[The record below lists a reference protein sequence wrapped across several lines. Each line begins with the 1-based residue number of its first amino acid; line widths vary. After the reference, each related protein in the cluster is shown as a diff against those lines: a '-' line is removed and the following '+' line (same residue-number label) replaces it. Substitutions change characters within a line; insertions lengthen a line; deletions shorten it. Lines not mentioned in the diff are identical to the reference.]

1 MRNLK
6 VIISYN
12 GAAYHGWQRQHN
24 RITVQ
29 ETIEEKMGII
39 LNCPVTVNGCSRTDA
54 GVHAKEFC
62 YNAKIDNSISCDG
75 LKKAMNSLLPKDIAV
90 LSCCD
95 ADESFHARYDSKG
108 KEYMYLVN
116 NGRDRDVFMADTS
129 FFYPFRLDEERL
141 DNASKLFIGEHDFA
155 AFCKAEAKEHLK
167 STVRTI
173 TDFRVIREG
182 DYVKFFVR
190 GNGFL
195 HNMVRILVG
204 TLIYVNEGK
213 RTEKDIILSLEKGE
227 REIAGKT
234 ISPSGLYLNK
244 VFY

>member
-12 GAAYHGWQRQHN
+12 GAAYHGWQRQNN

-29 ETIEEKMGII
+29 QTVEDKMSI
-39 LNCPVTVNGCSRTDA
+39 LLNNRVTVNGCSRTDA

-62 YNAKIDNSISCDG
+62 FNAKIDNSITCEG
-75 LKKAMNSLLPKDIAV
+75 FKKAMNSLLPKDIAV

-95 ADESFHARYDSKG
+95 ADESFHARFDSKG
-108 KEYMYLVN
+108 KEYLYLVN
-116 NGRDRDVFMADTS
+116 NGSDRDVFMKDTS
-129 FFYPFRLDEERL
+129 FFYPFRLDEDRL
-141 DNASKLFIGEHDFA
+141 DKAAKLFIGEHDFA

-167 STVRTI
+167 STVRTV

-182 DYVKFFVR
+182 DYVKFFVK

-213 RTEKDIILSLEKGE
+213 RTEEDIILSLEKGE

>member
-6 VIISYN
+6 VIIAYN
-12 GAAYHGWQRQHN
+12 GASYHGWQRQN
-24 RITVQ
+24 NGITVQ
-29 ETIEEKMGII
+29 GTVEDKMGMI
-39 LNCPVTVNGCSRTDA
+39 LNAPVTVNGCSRTDA

-62 YNAKIDNSISCDG
+62 FNVKIDNTISCDG
-75 LKKAMNSLLPKDIAV
+75 LKKAMNSLLPDDIVV

-95 ADESFHARYDSKG
+95 TDESFHARFDSKG
-108 KEYMYLVN
+108 KEYLYLVN
-116 NGRDRDVFMADTS
+116 NGKERDVFMKDTS
-129 FFYPFRLDEERL
+129 LFYPFRLDEERL
-141 DNASKLFIGEHDFA
+141 DKAAKLFIGEHDFG

-182 DYVKFFVR
+182 DYIKFLVS

-213 RTEKDIILSLEKGE
+213 RSEKDIILSLENGE

-234 ISPSGLYLNK
+234 ISPSGLYLNR